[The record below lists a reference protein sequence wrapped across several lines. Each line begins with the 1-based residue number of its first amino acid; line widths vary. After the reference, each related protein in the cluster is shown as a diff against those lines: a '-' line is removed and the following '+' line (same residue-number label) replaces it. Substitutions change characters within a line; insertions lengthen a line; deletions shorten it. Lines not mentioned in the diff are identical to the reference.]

1 MATTINISAKN
12 LKNVDEYKKLYP
24 ELRSRSA
31 AMEKIF
37 SMYFQKGADKE
48 KSKEVVK
55 HEDIGDRN

>member
-1 MATTINISAKN
+1 MATTINISAEN

-37 SMYFQKGADKE
+37 SRYFQKGQE
-48 KSKEVVK
+48 KLKEVVK
-55 HEDIGDRN
+55 IE